1 MAYCHIKS
9 NSVKLKHNAS
19 LVWRNYSTILMYVQH
34 LVCLSTIKEAHIVP
48 EMSKMIVSFVVFL
61 MADQNTLNDAT

>member
-1 MAYCHIKS
+1 
-9 NSVKLKHNAS
+9 
-19 LVWRNYSTILMYVQH
+19 MYVQH